1 MLRRAD
7 AVRLA
12 VLVCFW
18 GSAAHAV
25 EVRGGGSK
33 STDCIAVI
41 DADGANSPAPPKD
54 PRDVD
59 CVDGSACDADGLRN
73 ARCEFTLRLCVNST
87 HVAACTPG
95 RADSLDIEHA
105 IDNGDPRFDTDFQAL
120 QQRTSHFGFPDDES
134 TDDCALGSAITV
146 PLRLPSS
153 AGGAYKANK
162 KQLRYTSVG
171 VAGGRNTKDKDKM
184 KFTCRPEGDGRYS
197 PRDLYTGTFDRIS
210 QQVFATS
217 CALSSCHDSES
228 HRANMILLP
237 GAAYSEIVNVAP
249 TTDHPAT
256 DGMHRITP
264 GDPSTSFLYLKIHE
278 RPIPPELA
286 PSMPLIGQDVSDQL
300 QEIIRLWIIGDG
312 TLGPAPE
319 TGWVDGTDQ

>member
-7 AVRLA
+7 VLLLA
-12 VLVCFW
+12 VLVCSW
-18 GSAAHAV
+18 GSVARAV

-87 HVAACTPG
+87 HVVGCTPG

-105 IDNGDPRFDTDFQAL
+105 IDNGDVRFDTDFQAL
-120 QQRTSHFGFPDDES
+120 QQRTSHFGFPDNES

-146 PLRLPSS
+146 PLRAPSQS
-153 AGGAYKANK
+153 GGAYKADK

-171 VAGGRNTKDKDKM
+171 VAGGKNTKDKDKM
-184 KFTCRPEGDGRYS
+184 KFTCRPEGDGIYS
-197 PRDLYTGTFDRIS
+197 PRDLFTGTFDRIG

-237 GAAYSEIVNVAP
+237 GAAYSEIVNVTPVTA
-249 TTDHPAT
+249 AAAA
-256 DGMHRITP
+256 DGLKRITP
-264 GDPSTSFLYLKIHE
+264 GDPSLSLLYVKIHE
-278 RPIPPELA
+278 RPLPA
-286 PSMPLIGQDVSDQL
+286 GYGSGMPLIGQDVSNQL

-312 TLGPAPE
+312 TTGPAPE

>member
-7 AVRLA
+7 AVLLA
-12 VLVCFW
+12 VLVCSW
-18 GSAAHAV
+18 GSVARAV

-41 DADGANSPAPPKD
+41 DADGANSPAPPKA

-87 HVAACTPG
+87 HVTGCMPE

-120 QQRTSHFGFPDDES
+120 QLRTSHFGFPDNES
-134 TDDCALGSAITV
+134 LNDCSLGSAITV
-146 PLRLPSS
+146 PLRPPSGNS
-153 AGGAYKANK
+153 GVYKAAK
-162 KQLRYTSVG
+162 KQLRYTAFGVG
-171 VAGGRNTKDKDKM
+171 NGKIGKDKDKM
-184 KFTCRPEGDGRYS
+184 KFTCRPEGNGMYS
-197 PRDLYTGTFDRIS
+197 PRDLFTGTFDRIS

-217 CALSSCHDSES
+217 CALSGCHDSES
-228 HRANMILLP
+228 HQANQILLP
-237 GAAYSEIVNVAP
+237 GAAYSQIVNVTP
-249 TTDHPAT
+249 TTAAAAS
-256 DGMHRITP
+256 DGLKRITP
-264 GDPSTSFLYLKIHE
+264 GDPTLSLLYLKIHE
-278 RPIPPELA
+278 RPLPVGYGA
-286 PSMPLIGQDVSDQL
+286 GMPLIGQDVSDQL

-319 TGWVDGTDQ
+319 TGWVDRTDQ